1 MGHLTTRDAYKNL
14 EERINWFTQ
23 GAPPSET
30 LYKILQVLYTEKE
43 AKWVALLPVRPF
55 TLKRAARIWG
65 TTEAKAEKL
74 LDHLCDK
81 ALLVDSDYHG
91 ERQFVMPPPMAGFIE
106 FALMRTRG
114 DIDQKYLSELY
125 YQYMNVEEDFVKD
138 LFYATETRLGRVF
151 VQEPV
156 LTNDKMNHILDY
168 ERATHIVKE
177 ARYIGLGTCY
187 CRHKM
192 YHNGHPCEIDA
203 PWDVCLTFD
212 NVARSLAEHGG
223 YARLISKEEAMDAL
237 ERSYA
242 SNLVQIGEN
251 VREHPAFICNCCG
264 CCCEA
269 LQAAR
274 RFSPMQPVATTNY
287 IPEVSLE
294 KCVGCGKC
302 AEVCPILAISLKEEM
317 AEEQTRKTERQEAG
331 RSEGMIRAAGG
342 TEGMVQAAGGT
353 EGMVQAAGGTESMV
367 RVTGESGT
375 GTQGISGARK
385 VKKHARID
393 TEICLGCGVCARN
406 CPTKAIELKHRPI
419 QVITPVNSTHRFVLQ
434 AIEKGT
440 LQNLIFDNQA
450 FANHR
455 AMAAVFGTILKL
467 PPVKQA
473 LASKQFKSV
482 YLDRLLSMQKKA
494 GKAGKG

>member
-1 MGHLTTRDAYKNL
+1 MGHLTTKDAYKSL

-23 GAPPSET
+23 GAPASET
-30 LYKILQVLYTEKE
+30 LYKILQVLYTEEE

-55 TLKRAARIWG
+55 TIKRAARVWG
-65 TTEAKAEKL
+65 TTEAKAEKV
-74 LDHLCDK
+74 LDHLCEK
-81 ALLVDSDYHG
+81 ALLVDSEYHG
-91 ERQFVMPPPMAGFIE
+91 IRKFVMPPPMAGFIE

-114 DIDQKYLSELY
+114 DIDQKYLGELY

-138 LFYATETRLGRVF
+138 LFFATETRLGRVY

-156 LTNDKMNHILDY
+156 LTNDKTNHILDY
-168 ERATHIVKE
+168 ERASHIIEE
-177 ARYIGLGTCY
+177 AEYIGLGLCY

-192 YHNGHPCEIDA
+192 YHAGHPCEIDA
-203 PWDVCLTFD
+203 PWDVCLRFG
-212 NVARSLAEHGG
+212 NVARSLAENGG
-223 YARLISKEEAMDAL
+223 YARLSDTAEAMDAL
-237 ERSYA
+237 ERSYE

-251 VREHPAFICNCCG
+251 VRENPAFICNCCG

-274 RFSPMQPVATTNY
+274 KFSPMQPVATTNY
-287 IPEVSLE
+287 IPKISLD

-302 AEVCPILAISLKEEM
+302 AKVCPILAIEM
-317 AEEQTRKTERQEAG
+317 AG
-331 RSEGMIRAAGG
+331 DS
-342 TEGMVQAAGGT
+342 
-353 EGMVQAAGGTESMV
+353 
-367 RVTGESGT
+367 
-375 GTQGISGARK
+375 
-385 VKKHARID
+385 KKKKAEVD

-406 CPTKAIELKHRPI
+406 CLVKAIEMERRPV

-440 LQNLIFDNQA
+440 LQNLVFDNQA

-467 PPVKQA
+467 PPMKQA

-482 YLDRLLSMQKKA
+482 YLDRLLSLHKKR
-494 GKAGKG
+494 

>member
-14 EERINWFTQ
+14 EDRINWFTQ
-23 GAPPSET
+23 GAPPSDT

-43 AKWVALLPVRPF
+43 AKWAALLPVRPF
-55 TLKRAARIWG
+55 SLKKAAKIWG

-74 LDHLCDK
+74 LDHLCEK
-81 ALLVDSDYHG
+81 ALLVDSEYHG
-91 ERQFVMPPPMAGFIE
+91 QRQFVMPPPMAGFIE

-114 DIDQKYLSELY
+114 DIDQKYLSNLY
-125 YQYMNVEEDFVKD
+125 YQYMNVEEDFIKD
-138 LFYATETRLGRVF
+138 LFFVTETRLGRVF

-156 LTNDKMNHILDY
+156 LTNSKTNHILDY
-168 ERATHIVKE
+168 ERATHIVE
-177 ARYIGLGTCY
+177 ESEYIGLGTCY

-192 YHNGHPCEIDA
+192 YHAGHPCEIDA

-223 YARLISKEEAMDAL
+223 YARLISKEEAKDAL

-274 RFSPMQPVATTNY
+274 HFSPMQPVATTNY
-287 IPEVSLE
+287 IPHISSS
-294 KCVGCGKC
+294 KCIGCGKC
-302 AEVCPILAISLKEEM
+302 AHVCPILAISL
-317 AEEQTRKTERQEAG
+317 T
-331 RSEGMIRAAGG
+331 
-342 TEGMVQAAGGT
+342 QANSGSKQGCENT
-353 EGMVQAAGGTESMV
+353 DEKK
-367 RVTGESGT
+367 RV
-375 GTQGISGARK
+375 K
-385 VKKHARID
+385 LPVID

-406 CPTKAIELKHRPI
+406 CPTGAIKLERRPVQI
-419 QVITPVNSTHRFVLQ
+419 ITPVNSTHRFVLQ

-455 AMAAVFGTILKL
+455 AMAAVLGTILKL
-467 PPVKQA
+467 PPMKQA

-482 YLDRLLSMQKKA
+482 YLDKLLSLQKK
-494 GKAGKG
+494 KQNTEK